1 MLIAATAE
9 VPNKL
14 LMEKKREAFEQVT
27 VQAQDLLVKQREDYE
42 RQREAIAKQHQ
53 EHMEDAKA
61 KRASSGRSHEN

>member
-9 VPNKL
+9 APNKL

-27 VQAQDLLVKQREDYE
+27 AQAQDLLVKQREDYE

-53 EHMEDAKA
+53 EHM
-61 KRASSGRSHEN
+61 